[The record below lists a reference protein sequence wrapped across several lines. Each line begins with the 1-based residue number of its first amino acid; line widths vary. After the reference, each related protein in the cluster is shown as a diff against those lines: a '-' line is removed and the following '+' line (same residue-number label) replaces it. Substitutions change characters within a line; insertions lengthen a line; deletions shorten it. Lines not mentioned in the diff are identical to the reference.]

1 MLDFKLDAFNGAII
15 SLSALPEDNLNFE
28 EQLKGLINLLSRQG
42 KQLLWLTLKIDK
54 SFLIPAA
61 TEAGFVFHN
70 CLEDQITL
78 ILRLKENAYAPF
90 VPSYTIGAGAVVIN
104 EHNEILVVKE
114 KMNASIGYKL
124 PGGHIELGEKISQ
137 AIIREVYEETGI
149 IAEFESIQGLITKQN
164 YRFGKSNMYLV
175 CRLQAI
181 SANINIQDQ
190 DEIIDARWIDI
201 NEYINDEMNSVF
213 NRKIVRSLQSGQGL
227 ITVELTNNTG
237 PHTKHEVFFTDN

>member
-1 MLDFKLDAFNGAII
+1 MLDYKLDAFNGAII
-15 SLSALPEDNLNFE
+15 SISAFSEDSLNFE
-28 EQLKGLINLLSRQG
+28 EQLNTLIKDLSRQG
-42 KQLLWLTLKIDK
+42 KQLLWLTLTIEK
-54 SFLIPAA
+54 SFLIPIA
-61 TEAGFVFHN
+61 TNLGFVFHN
-70 CLEDQITL
+70 CLEDQMTL

-124 PGGHIELGEKISQ
+124 PGGHIELGEKISE

-149 IAEFESIQGLITKQN
+149 VAKFESIQGLITKQN
-164 YRFGKSNMYLV
+164 YRFSKSNMYLV

-181 SANINIQDQ
+181 SSDINIHDQ

-227 ITVELTNNTG
+227 LAVELKNNIG
-237 PHTKHEVFFTDN
+237 PSTKHEVFFTEN